1 MNKELIK
8 LYNFILTVK
17 FNLQPELENEL
28 IKIRPLKE
36 EDFEILFKVASD
48 PLLWEQHPNKDRYKR
63 NVFENFFKGA
73 IESGGAFIVF
83 DAKTN
88 QAIGSSRFYGYVSRK
103 KSVSVGY
110 TFLSRSHWGSTYN
123 RALKKLMLDH
133 AFMSV
138 DTVFFHIGADNI
150 RSQKAILKL
159 GALKIDEADIKYYG
173 EEVYKNFIYS
183 MSKEKWNKIR
193 NDI

>member
-1 MNKELIK
+1 MHK
-8 LYNFILTVK
+8 LHNIILPDK
-17 FNLQPELENEL
+17 FDLQPVIENEL
-28 IKIRPLKE
+28 IRIRPLKE

-63 NVFENFFKGA
+63 KVFENFFKGA
-73 IESGGAFIVF
+73 MESGGAFLVI

-88 QAIGSSRFYGYVSRK
+88 HVIGSSRFYGYNPPE

-133 AFMSV
+133 AFKFV
-138 DTVFFHIGADNI
+138 DKIFFHIGAENL

-173 EEVYKNFIYS
+173 EEVYKNYIYS
-183 MSKEKWNKIR
+183 MTKENWNKIR
-193 NDI
+193 NEI